1 MAVNGVTDASSVST
15 YYNQTSPAKTAERAA
30 STGASAE
37 QDTAGTAAATYEK
50 SDEATATAAVTSNPV
65 RGAKNQAL
73 VDQMKADLQARQD
86 QLTGIVQKMMEGQ
99 GLTIAKADDVWSFL
113 AKGKFGT
120 VSEAAKAQAQQ
131 DISEDGYWGVKQ
143 TSDRILDFAQA
154 LVGDDPDQL
163 EKMRD
168 AFKKGFQQ
176 ATKSWGQ
183 DLPDISN
190 QTYDAVMKGFD
201 KLTQKNQEDAAA
213 KTAQDNAVTVQQNSG
228 NVQA

>member
-1 MAVNGVTDASSVST
+1 M
-15 YYNQTSPAKTAERAA
+15 
-30 STGASAE
+30 
-37 QDTAGTAAATYEK
+37 
-50 SDEATATAAVTSNPV
+50 
-65 RGAKNQAL
+65 
-73 VDQMKADLQARQD
+73 
-86 QLTGIVQKMMEGQ
+86 
-99 GLTIAKADDVWSFL
+99 
-113 AKGKFGT
+113 
-120 VSEAAKAQAQQ
+120 
-131 DISEDGYWGVKQ
+131 
-143 TSDRILDFAQA
+143 
-154 LVGDDPDQL
+154 GDDPDQL